1 VERLNLQLFKCSV
14 VVEMGD
20 HLATIDM
27 GRKLGA
33 VPLLGEAGSISRKSY
48 VACRVTPIA
57 MNLSP

>member
-1 VERLNLQLFKCSV
+1 MERLNLQLFKCSV

-33 VPLLGEAGSISRKSY
+33 VPVLGEAGRL
-48 VACRVTPIA
+48 VGNHMWPVE
-57 MNLSP
+57 